1 MCEAKDLQSALIW
14 ENTPHQAVSRNL
26 HLLYL
31 AERPLLPPMP
41 HFRIGP
47 KMTSLTTT
55 DFRMPRIWIA
65 FAWSCIALAWGPAAA
80 LAVNSSPSLR
90 EFVVATAFCFATF
103 LPWALATPRLFVLC
117 RRHPLGVGR
126 DVISMIA
133 LLLIGLGVIPLLTS
147 LVPALH
153 AIGAVILPSLL
164 GEPQSPAML
173 ARRIIVT
180 SLFAV
185 PTYVA
190 VITVGQ
196 TFVWADRAR
205 NQEARSARSEL
216 RALRAELSPHFLM
229 NALGSIA
236 QMAHASADRAEAAL
250 SALANVL
257 RSGLAAEDEL
267 HMLADEL
274 GAVNEH
280 LLLYRELNG
289 RLDYRREVGDGLWQR
304 QVPSRILI
312 PLVENALTHGDP
324 LPDGTRQLE
333 LSVTALP
340 NATRILIINPLPL
353 APQTSKGLGSGLD
366 HVRQRLAI
374 LYQDRFHLTAA
385 RDGARFCVVLEVP
398 HA

>member
-1 MCEAKDLQSALIW
+1 MTQGLQFAHRA
-14 ENTPHQAVSRNL
+14 E
-26 HLLYL
+26 HL
-31 AERPLLPPMP
+31 LLPPKHP
-41 HFRIGP
+41 LRIGP
-47 KMTSLTTT
+47 KMKSLTITA
-55 DFRMPRIWIA
+55 FRMPRLWIA
-65 FAWSCIALAWGPAAA
+65 IAWSCIALAWGPAAA
-80 LAVNSSPSLR
+80 LAANTSPSPR
-90 EFVVATAFCFATF
+90 EFVVATALCFATF
-103 LPWALATPRLFVLC
+103 LPWALATPGLFMLC
-117 RRHPLGVGR
+117 RRHPLGEGR
-126 DVISMIA
+126 DVPSMIA
-133 LLLIGLGVIPLLTS
+133 LLLIGGGIIPLLTS
-147 LVPALH
+147 LVPAMQ
-153 AIGAVILPSLL
+153 AIASTILPSLL
-164 GEPQSPAML
+164 GETQSPALL
-173 ARRIIVT
+173 ARRILVT

-190 VITVGQ
+190 VIAVGQ
-196 TFVWADRAR
+196 TMVWADRAR
-205 NQEARSARSEL
+205 RQEAQSARSEL

-250 SALANVL
+250 SALADVL

-274 GAVNEH
+274 GTVDEH

-333 LSVTALP
+333 ISVTAVP
-340 NATRILIINPLPL
+340 NATRIQIINPSPL
-353 APQTSKGLGSGLD
+353 APQISNGLGSGLD
-366 HVRQRLAI
+366 QVRQRLAI
-374 LYQDRFHLTAA
+374 LYQNRFRLTAA
-385 RDGARFCVVLEVP
+385 GNGGRFYVVLEMP

>member
-1 MCEAKDLQSALIW
+1 MQ
-14 ENTPHQAVSRNL
+14 
-26 HLLYL
+26 
-31 AERPLLPPMP
+31 
-41 HFRIGP
+41 
-47 KMTSLTTT
+47 SLTK
-55 DFRMPRIWIA
+55 DEYRVPHIWIA
-65 FAWSCIALAWGPAAA
+65 FAWSCVALAWGPAAA
-80 LAVNSSPSLR
+80 LAAGASPTLL
-90 EFVVATAFCFATF
+90 EFAVSTAFCFVTF
-103 LPWALATPRLFVLC
+103 LPWALATRWLFRLC
-117 RRHPLGVGR
+117 ERHPLGEGR
-126 DVISMIA
+126 DASSVIA
-133 LLLIGLGVIPLLTS
+133 LLLTGVVVIPLLT
-147 LVPALH
+147 LVVPAVH
-153 AIGAVILPSLL
+153 ATSGLVSSSLF
-164 GEPQSPAML
+164 GSPQPLSAL

-190 VITVGQ
+190 VIAVGQ
-196 TFVWADRAR
+196 TFVWARRAR
-205 NQEARSARSEL
+205 DQEARSARAEL

-274 GAVNEH
+274 GGVDEH

-289 RLDYRREVGDGLWQR
+289 TLDYRREVGDGLWQR
-304 QVPSRILI
+304 LVPSRILI

-324 LPDGTRQLE
+324 LPDGTRQLK
-333 LSVTALP
+333 LSVTAVP
-340 NATRILIINPLPL
+340 NATRIQIDNPLPL

-366 HVRQRLAI
+366 QVRQRLTI
-374 LYQDRFHLTAA
+374 LYQDRFHLTAGGE
-385 RDGARFCVVLEVP
+385 GARFCVVLEVP